1 MSEMSAIPAGRADTK
16 NTFAGKKLLSVTA
29 GEITSRS
36 TFQMSD
42 NVANYDLIFIG
53 IANGDT
59 RHSSNMSFYFGS
71 STLSFITGGFSSQ
84 TSYTRS
90 VQKVQ
95 GGFVTIENGHGNFYN
110 SSYFSGT
117 TLSAVLDSGKMEA
130 GLRISVYGLK
140 F

>member
-1 MSEMSAIPAGRADTK
+1 MSECSAIPAGRVDTK
-16 NTFAGKKLLSVTA
+16 NTFVGKKLLSITA

-53 IANGDT
+53 IANSDS
-59 RHSSNMSFYFGS
+59 RYSSNMSFYFGS
-71 STLSFITGGFSSQ
+71 STNPFMTENFSSRK
-84 TSYTRS
+84 SYTRA

-95 GGFVTIENGHGNFYN
+95 NVFVSIENGLSSLYD